1 MSRSKPKSGEIYDP
15 KTLQNRLDITANSRI
30 AIPLIIDVADKLVI
44 WCDMSLKRNPKW
56 QNNVG
61 GNLKGIS
68 LTLRAMV
75 NLKKT
80 TLYDLLELHA
90 EARGELVES
99 REEAETV
106 FSEEAGIQFRT
117 EEIASNFMA

>member
-1 MSRSKPKSGEIYDP
+1 M
-15 KTLQNRLDITANSRI
+15 A
-30 AIPLIIDVADKLVI
+30 
-44 WCDMSLKRNPKW
+44 LKRNPRW

-80 TLYDLLELHA
+80 TLYDLLKLHA

-99 REEAETV
+99 RDGAETV
-106 FSEEAGIQFRT
+106 FSAEDGFQFRT
-117 EEIASNFMA
+117 EEIASSFMA